1 MMRYRAFGRA
11 QTTVSEIGLGCE
23 HLEGKPTEQVV
34 QVVNAAINAGI
45 NILDCFMPEPKVRSD
60 LGTALE
66 GQREKM
72 QIQGHL
78 RTIWKDGQYTRT
90 LDMDSVKRSFDDLLT
105 RLKTDYIDFGM
116 LHMIDNPQD
125 FHAIFDGEL
134 LKYAQ
139 TLKQQ
144 GVIRY
149 LGVSTHN
156 SAVALEMAQTGL
168 LDCMML
174 SVNPAYDLLPPDR
187 MKLRLHQEDIQDE
200 TCGIDPARAAVYQ
213 ACQSGGI
220 AITTMKTFAA
230 GLLLNAQLSPF
241 GQALTDYQC
250 IRYALDRPGVVSA
263 MLGMQTVDEV
273 ERAAGYEQ
281 ASEDETDYTALLR
294 LSPHYH
300 QTGACVYCNHC
311 LPCPAEL
318 NIAQINKYVDLAGQS
333 EQVPP
338 TLRAHYESLSH
349 TAAEC
354 LQCGKCEAS
363 CPFAVPV
370 RERMKQAVTLFGR

>member
-1 MMRYRAFGRA
+1 MRYRAFGRA
-11 QTTVSEIGLGCE
+11 PIKVSEIGLGCE

-34 QVVNAAINAGI
+34 QVVNAAIDAGI

-60 LGTALE
+60 LGTALD

-78 RTIWKDGQYTRT
+78 RTVWKDGQYTRT
-90 LDMDSVKRSFDDLLT
+90 LDIDAAKRSFEDLLT

-116 LHMIDNPQD
+116 LHMIDNAKD

-134 LKYAQ
+134 LRYAQ
-139 TLKQQ
+139 ELKQQ

-156 SAVALEMAQTGL
+156 SAIALEIAQTDL

-187 MKLRLHQEDIQDE
+187 MKLRLQHEDLQHE
-200 TCGIDPARAAVYQ
+200 VRGIDPARAALYR
-213 ACQSGGI
+213 ACQSRGI

-241 GQALTDYQC
+241 GCALTDYQC

-263 MLGMQTVDEV
+263 MLGMQTVEEV
-273 ERAAGYEQ
+273 ERAAAYDR
-281 ASEDETDYTALLR
+281 ASAAETDYTEILR
-294 LSPHYH
+294 LSPQYH
-300 QTGACVYCNHC
+300 QAGACVYCNHC

-318 NIAQINKYVDLAGQS
+318 NIAQINKYVDLARQS
-333 EQVPP
+333 EHVPS
-338 TLRAHYESLSH
+338 TLQAHYESLSH
-349 TAAEC
+349 TASEC
-354 LQCGKCEAS
+354 LQCGHCEAS
-363 CPFAVPV
+363 CPFGVPV
-370 RERMKQAVTLFGR
+370 RERMKQAATLFGR